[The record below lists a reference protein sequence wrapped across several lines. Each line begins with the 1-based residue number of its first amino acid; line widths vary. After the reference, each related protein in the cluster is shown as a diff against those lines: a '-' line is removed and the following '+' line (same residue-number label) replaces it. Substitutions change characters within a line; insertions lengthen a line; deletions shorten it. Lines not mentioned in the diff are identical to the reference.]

1 MDSDWRKP
9 GSMKITVDIPEDA
22 LRDLMG
28 YTKAATKRAAIL
40 QAVDDFNRRQ
50 RMARLTR
57 FAGRFTDF
65 MGQEDLSRMRAER
78 K

>member
-1 MDSDWRKP
+1 MDSDWRKL
-9 GSMKITVDIPEDA
+9 GSMKITVDISEDA
-22 LRDLMG
+22 LRDLMS
-28 YTKAATKRAAIL
+28 YIKAATKRAAIL

-57 FAGRFTDF
+57 FAGRFTEF